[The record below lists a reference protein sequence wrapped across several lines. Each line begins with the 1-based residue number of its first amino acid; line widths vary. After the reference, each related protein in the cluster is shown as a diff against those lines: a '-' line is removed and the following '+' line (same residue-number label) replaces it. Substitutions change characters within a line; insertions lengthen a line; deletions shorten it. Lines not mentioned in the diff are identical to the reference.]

1 MVELLRT
8 ARVVGLRRMLRL
20 NRARRLGWEGII
32 SGFFTTR
39 TMNALFN
46 VGLFDELV
54 EKGRVNIESFGMSR
68 GLDTRILKAL
78 CDSLYS
84 LGILKR
90 DHLNYSLDSKG
101 QLLVETARGWFDL
114 IYGYEEI
121 LHLLEPLLR
130 KEIEYGKDVTRR
142 SEFVAQGSGQIES
155 WLYFPMGI
163 DIISK
168 NGFKRVLDLGCGDAT
183 FLISLCNSS
192 DTVTGY
198 GVDISPE
205 AIADAHQKL
214 EKAHLQGRVHLFTE
228 DIFKLERIADSLQG
242 VDAATAFFVLHEFLF
257 TDGDRVVRFLRNF
270 RELFPGVPLILFEA
284 IRPTPEEMRKR
295 PGAAIQ
301 YFLFH
306 DLSKQKPVSREDWK
320 ELFSQAGFN
329 SISERYLGFARTG
342 IYTLC

>member
-1 MVELLRT
+1 MVELFKA

-46 VGLFDELV
+46 IGLFDELV
-54 EKGRVNIESFGMSR
+54 EKGTVNIESFGMSR

-78 CDSLYS
+78 CESLYS
-84 LGILKR
+84 LRILKR
-90 DHLNYSLDSKG
+90 EGLNYSLDSKG
-101 QLLVETARGWFDL
+101 KLLVETARGWFDL

-121 LHLLEPLLR
+121 LHFLEPLLR
-130 KEIEYGKDVTRR
+130 REKECGKDVTRR
-142 SEFVAQGSGQIES
+142 PEFVAKGSGEIES
-155 WLYFPMGI
+155 WLYFPLAI
-163 DIISK
+163 YIVNK

-183 FLISLCNSS
+183 FLISLCKSN
-192 DTVTGY
+192 DTVRGY

-205 AIADAHQKL
+205 ATAEGHRKL
-214 EKAHLQGRVHLFTE
+214 GEASLRGRIHLFTE
-228 DIFKLERIADSLQG
+228 DIFELERIAEPLQG
-242 VDAATAFFVLHEFLF
+242 IDAATAFFVLHEFLF
-257 TDGDRVVRFLRNF
+257 AGRERVVRFLRGF
-270 RELFPGVPLILFEA
+270 RKLFPGVPLIIFEA
-284 IRPTPEEMRKR
+284 IRPAPDEMRKR
-295 PGAAIQ
+295 PGPAIQ

-306 DLSKQKPVSREDWK
+306 DLSEQKPVSREDWK
-320 ELFSQAGFN
+320 ELFSQAGFS